1 MIQDIKDEILS
12 GDPRYAIR
20 DSSGNVLNDNVD
32 ISLKTPITQEGTP
45 VNRALFRN
53 LQGDLYTQD
62 RYNELEMHRRMVSVD
77 YETNLV
83 YSEENHIGDCIP
95 KVWTATDSTNLVYVA
110 EDGTKVYAS
119 SKDGSYTPDKAC
131 DGNEETFWH
140 ANTYGSNQHL
150 TIEFVNPIRI
160 KKIKVAAR
168 LYSPSWSVDFYIW
181 GSNDNQNWTTLA
193 TTSTPLVTNPSLR
206 EINIESVVAYK
217 YFRFA
222 TEVYGK
228 QTCVIHELQVTE
240 YSTDVVY
247 GKYEY
252 YSNLDIPI
260 TSYEEGKIIKCKVG
274 RIPIQETHT
283 DNFFPT
289 DSTISQG
296 SYSDNKYLNENGLS
310 IEVSSPYDSST
321 VMRWLFP
328 NSYDN
333 EWASGK
339 NTTTAYI
346 MVKMPKPIKMKEFYL
361 NWRVS
366 AGSTAVWT
374 GKLLGS
380 KDGVTWADLVSD
392 LPKGNISIGSPDYY
406 LFYKFEFTGN
416 SSYML
421 ASDFKMV
428 EYTTDYIEEF
438 DNIVLNINN
447 LGDKQMP
454 SCKYRDILEL
464 YYKNGKWYLANGII
478 YGTYTGNDSN
488 NGQNIVLERKPK
500 MVIIAGLYYKNPII
514 LYDGS
519 FLGSN
524 TVSSNSFAYNMGNGY
539 GVITENGFSVVGKS
553 STTYG
558 FNNLNSKYE
567 YIAIL

>member
-1 MIQDIKDEILS
+1 MFQDIKDEVLS
-12 GDPRYAIR
+12 GEPRYTIKN
-20 DSSGNVLNDNVD
+20 SSGNVLSDNVD

-119 SKDGSYTPDKAC
+119 SKDGSHTPDKAC
-131 DGNEETFWH
+131 DGDEETFWH
-140 ANTYGSNQHL
+140 ANTYGKNQHL

-193 TTSTPLVTNPSLR
+193 TTSTPLVTNPSLK

-260 TSYEEGKIIKCKVG
+260 TSYEEGKIVNIECG
-274 RIPIQETHT
+274 RIVDETT
-283 DNFFPT
+283 
-289 DSTISQG
+289 
-296 SYSDNKYLNENGLS
+296 
-310 IEVSSPYDSST
+310 
-321 VMRWLFP
+321 
-328 NSYDN
+328 
-333 EWASGK
+333 
-339 NTTTAYI
+339 
-346 MVKMPKPIKMKEFYL
+346 
-361 NWRVS
+361 
-366 AGSTAVWT
+366 
-374 GKLLGS
+374 
-380 KDGVTWADLVSD
+380 
-392 LPKGNISIGSPDYY
+392 KGNIVPKSGWEINGDMYSENIDGTSISSSMSGGNNYNVWYVCDGADASYFRPVSSTSIIS
-406 LFYKFEFTGN
+406 LTYKFPYKVKISKMKLKQNGLGSSTSINISAGNNITNLTTLFTGTGEYSN
-416 SSYML
+416 TQEVSLNGSLGYYQYYRLTISADSSSVPMIYVWEPSEVQGIIYDEFVDIYM
-421 ASDFKMV
+421 
-428 EYTTDYIEEF
+428 
-438 DNIVLNINN
+438 NINN
-447 LGDKQMP
+447 NGERCIKGKIKYGQRYNLVYTNGVWEIIDGIVTGRYASQYNDATTVNIELGFKPKYVILFGSSNMVSSVGVSVSGTVSP
-454 SCKYRDILEL
+454 SYIPR
-464 YYKNGKWYLANGII
+464 II
-478 YGTYTGNDSN
+478 SEFSTSDTLNDDGFTVALSTTGNGN
-488 NGQNIVLERKPK
+488 V
-500 MVIIAGLYYKNPII
+500 YH
-514 LYDGS
+514 S
-519 FLGSN
+519 F
-524 TVSSNSFAYNMGNGY
+524 Y
-539 GVITENGFSVVGKS
+539 
-553 STTYG
+553 
-558 FNNLNSKYE
+558 
-567 YIAIL
+567 YIAIR